1 MKKAL
6 CDLTFIIA
14 DLDRAIFKCGKGVM
28 PRKELSKLRALR
40 HIRADLSETLRV
52 YRLEFKNF

>member
-14 DLDRAIFKCGKGVM
+14 DLDRAILKYGKGVM
-28 PRKELSKLRALR
+28 PKKELSKLRALR
-40 HIRADLSETLRV
+40 HIRDDLSETLRA
-52 YRLEFKNF
+52 YRSEFKNF